1 MGQALGCPFHS
12 QLPKFRDNCEGER
25 FPGGQS
31 KDNELPLVSHGH
43 QSDAAGG
50 RTRGQNITE
59 LRGPSRPR
67 TARMRREVTC
77 FEERAKPVGVG
88 AEWWERSTI
97 RTLDVM
103 LGSMRLWS
111 ALLAISLQIPPS
123 LF

>member
-1 MGQALGCPFHS
+1 
-12 QLPKFRDNCEGER
+12 
-25 FPGGQS
+25 
-31 KDNELPLVSHGH
+31 
-43 QSDAAGG
+43 
-50 RTRGQNITE
+50 
-59 LRGPSRPR
+59 
-67 TARMRREVTC
+67 MRREVTC